1 MIDSTD
7 RRFIHIELTDI
18 SKNIEMPVRQV
29 VTEVDKTVLEQF
41 TEEEITMLKNMLRKI
56 NAQDL

>member
-1 MIDSTD
+1 
-7 RRFIHIELTDI
+7 
-18 SKNIEMPVRQV
+18 MPVRQV